1 MNKLLW
7 ILQFFFGI
15 YFIVVGVLHFVL
27 PPGLPAQMSWMY
39 DLDPTLHAISGLA
52 EILGGLGLILPA
64 VTRIQTRLVAWAAAG
79 LTLVML
85 AATIW
90 HIPRGE
96 TMNMVLTLINAGVMA
111 FIVYGRTRL
120 APLSDR
126 KPANQAA

>member
-39 DLDPTLHAISGLA
+39 NLDPTLHAISGLA

-79 LTLVML
+79 LALVML

-96 TMNMVLTLINAGVMA
+96 TVNMVLTVINAGVMA
-111 FIVYGRTRL
+111 FIAYGRTRL

-126 KPANQAA
+126 KPVNQAA